1 VAIEGLSLLIYLDH
15 NVDPLLAKDVR
26 NAGYN
31 AVAAVE
37 AGNAPLADL
46 DQLTWAADRGR
57 CIITHDYD
65 DYPRLAAEW
74 FFEGRD
80 HSGIILCRQPPD
92 ISYGEMLRRLLRLLD
107 TLTADEMVNR
117 LEWLD
122 ERWSSSS
129 DDA

>member
-15 NVDPLLAKDVR
+15 NVDPLLAKDAR
-26 NAGYN
+26 RAGYD

-37 AGNAPLADL
+37 VGNAALADA
-46 DQLTWAADRGR
+46 DQLRWATDRGR
-57 CIITHDYD
+57 CIFTHDYD
-65 DYPRLAAEW
+65 DYPRLAIDW
-74 FFEGRD
+74 FHAGRD
-80 HSGIILCRQPPD
+80 HRGIILCRQPPD

-122 ERWSSSS
+122 SRWSDPPGST
-129 DDA
+129 